1 MYPSQGSTDSEQTVT
16 CNQHFDYCLIELE
29 TQLSIDPL
37 VQAIGIEEPK
47 PSSWPNEPILVP
59 IFPNEGGEGGP
70 IIEPIFPINIGQST
84 SSTIKPTL
92 TSASSGTATTF
103 TSTEGL
109 NDDSDT
115 NNLDGPNLERCWIAA
130 WSDDILRTTFA
141 ELEDMA
147 SIFGLPGSEFK
158 DTV

>member
-1 MYPSQGSTDSEQTVT
+1 MYPSQGSTADSEQNIT

-29 TQLSIDPL
+29 TQLSIGPL

-47 PSSWPNEPILVP
+47 PSSWPNEPIFP
-59 IFPNEGGEGGP
+59 INIDPNEGGEGGP
-70 IIEPIFPINIGQST
+70 IIGPIFP
-84 SSTIKPTL
+84 
-92 TSASSGTATTF
+92 
-103 TSTEGL
+103 TEGS
-109 NDDSDT
+109 NGDSDT
-115 NNLDGPNLERCWIAA
+115 TNLDGPNLERCWIAA

-141 ELEDMA
+141 ALEDTD